1 MGFFDDFF
9 DFVGDLVQDV
19 ISWIIPIPEI
29 PDIPQQEQAKGTLV
43 NKQSNNA
50 QIPVIYGERLV
61 GGTRVFLETSGTDNQ
76 YLYGAIVL
84 GEGEINAITEIKVD
98 DEVVTF
104 SGSFADG
111 TQITST
117 GDRFG
122 TTITIQPFYGTTGQS
137 ASSLLTTLS
146 SWGSNHKLSGLCYI
160 AFRIT
165 WDADKFT
172 SIPKIQAKVQGKK
185 VVSYNSSLVA
195 QTASYS
201 TNPAWCLLDYLTD
214 TTYGKGISV
223 SDIDLQSFYNA
234 SQTAITQVTPYS
246 GGADI
251 NLFDCNSVLDTNQKI
266 IDNVRFLLRGMRGF
280 LPYTQGKYKLILE
293 ETGSASL
300 NLNKD
305 NIIGGIKLSSEKK
318 NEKYNRININYI
330 NPEKN
335 YEVDTVV
342 YPETDSAHQTL
353 KTEDGG
359 FLQEFQLD
367 LQMITNPYQAL
378 EFGKVVLNR
387 SRNQLGLTLTANYS
401 AMDLAIGD
409 IVSVTDTIL
418 GMSAKPF
425 RVVSMAINL
434 NYTVQLSLIEHQD
447 SWYTWETNTEQP
459 VIPDTSL
466 PDPFTVQPPSSLTL
480 SDDLQ
485 ELNDGTVITRLLITV
500 GASTDRFVDDY
511 EIEVKQTL
519 DRNGDAV
526 VDDFRI
532 VSQGKSLEYQ
542 LLNAVD
548 GGTYEVRARG
558 INSLGVKSAYI
569 TGTRKV
575 IGATEPPANVE
586 EFSISL
592 IGSDQMQLSWLPVA
606 DLDVES
612 YEIRYQKVSSGYQ
625 WFNSTDL
632 VRVPRRSANS
642 IILNKIDA
650 PFTLGIKAID
660 KLGNESLEPS
670 LIVSSNVTTQGYKL
684 INSISEHPNFA
695 GSFTNT
701 FKRTDTG
708 TITGDNVI
716 TLDTISKFDEGVGNF
731 GDVDANYVFE
741 TGGIN
746 KNIIGSGFY
755 DFSSTFTLPFI
766 YDATFKIQLDMISD
780 DPYDLFDFG
789 RNEDLFENAKAPFDG
804 NLPTNAGTNIQIGAS
819 ETSLDD
825 ISTFTSVAQQG
836 TFKGKY
842 FKFRARLISLN
853 NQSRALVKGLTVS
866 LNLQNRQE
874 TGDDIASGTGT
885 YSVTFT
891 NPFYANPNVN
901 ITGQDMASGDYF
913 VVANKS
919 TSGFDVT
926 FYNSS
931 NSAISRTFDY
941 QANGYGLKS

>member
-1 MGFFDDFF
+1 MAEIIKPIQEA
-9 DFVGDLVQDV
+9 VQKV
-19 ISWIIPIPEI
+19 ISWFVPIPEI
-29 PDIPQQEQAKGTLV
+29 PDLPQVEEIRGTLV

-50 QIPVIYGERLV
+50 QIPVVYGDRLL
-61 GGTRVFLETSGTDNQ
+61 GGTRVFVETSGADNT
-76 YLYGAIVL
+76 YLYIALVL
-84 GEGEINAITEIKVD
+84 CEGEINAVTEIQVN
-98 DEVVTF
+98 DETVTF
-104 SGSFADG
+104 SGSFVNG
-111 TQITST
+111 TEITSN
-117 GDRFG
+117 DSNYG
-122 TTITIQPFYGTTGQS
+122 TTVKAQPFYGTDGQS
-137 ASSLLTTLS
+137 ASSLLSTLTN
-146 SWGSNHKLSGLCYI
+146 WGSNHKLSGICYV
-160 AFRIT
+160 AFRFE
-165 WDADKFT
+165 WDADKY
-172 SIPKIQAKVQGKK
+172 SGIPNIKVKVQGKK
-185 VVSYNSSLVA
+185 ISTFDGSSNETTG
-195 QTASYS
+195 QYS
-201 TNPAWCLLDYLTD
+201 TNPAFVLLDFLRNER
-214 TTYGKGISV
+214 YGKGIPLTEI
-223 SDIDLQSFYNA
+223 DIPSFYSA
-234 SQTAITQVTPYS
+234 SQIADTTVTYYT
-246 GGADI
+246 GTTGK
-251 NLFDCNSVLDTNQKI
+251 LFECNAVLNTNKKI
-266 IDNVRFLLRGMRGF
+266 LDNVKTLLRGMRGL
-280 LPYTQGKYKLILE
+280 LPYVQGEYKLLIE
-293 ETGSASL
+293 STGTASFTL
-300 NLNKD
+300 NED
-305 NIIGGIKLSSEKK
+305 NIIGGVKLESERKDQ
-318 NEKYNRININYI
+318 KYNRVLVNFV
-330 NPEKN
+330 NPEKG
-335 YEVDTVV
+335 YQADTIV
-342 YPETDSAHQTL
+342 YDTDHDTL
-353 KTEDGG
+353 KTADGG
-359 FLQEFQLD
+359 FLQEGNVTLD
-367 LQMITNPYQAL
+367 TINSPYQAH
-378 EFGKVVLNR
+378 EFGKIVLQR
-387 SRNQLGLTLTANYS
+387 SRNNLKLGLNVNYE
-401 AMDLAIGD
+401 ALDLAIGD
-409 IVSVTDTIL
+409 IVNVSSTIL
-418 GMSAKPF
+418 GMVNKPF
-425 RVVSMAINL
+425 RVSGMTL
-434 NYTVQLSLIEHQD
+434 NANFTASLSLQEHQD
-447 SWYTWETNTEQP
+447 SWYTFSTINEVATIGDTN
-459 VIPDTSL
+459 L

-825 ISTFTSVAQQG
+825 ISAFTSVAQQG

-885 YSVTFT
+885 YNVTFT

>member
-29 PDIPQQEQAKGTLV
+29 PDIPQQEQAKGTLI

-84 GEGEINAITEIKVD
+84 GEGEIHAITEIKVD

-104 SGSFADG
+104 DGSFADG

-201 TNPAWCLLDYLTD
+201 SNPAWCLLDYLTD

-293 ETGSASL
+293 ATGSASL

-342 YPETDSAHQTL
+342 YPETDAAHQTL

-418 GMSAKPF
+418 GMTAKPF
-425 RVVSMAINL
+425 RVVSMSINL

-447 SWYTWETNTEQP
+447 SWYTWETNTVQP
-459 VIPDTSL
+459 VVPDTSL
-466 PDPFTVQPPSSLTL
+466 PNPFTVQPPSSVTL
-480 SDDLQ
+480 AD
-485 ELNDGTVITRLLITV
+485 ELISYNDGTVIVAMNITI
-500 GASTDRFVDDY
+500 GASPDQFV
-511 EIEVKQTL
+511 
-519 DRNGDAV
+519 R
-526 VDDFRI
+526 
-532 VSQGKSLEYQ
+532 EYQ
-542 LLNAVD
+542 VEYKRTADSNFIVHSRGTVDLFHRVLNVISGD
-548 GGTYEVRARG
+548 NYTVRVKA
-558 INSLGVKSAYI
+558 INSLGVESTNVTA
-569 TGTRKV
+569 TRDIV
-575 IGATEPPANVE
+575 GEIDPPSDVQDFAINIV
-586 EFSISL
+586 
-592 IGSDQMQLSWLPVA
+592 GSDAHLSWESIPDA
-606 DLDVES
+606 DLNYYIINFTTETVNPEW
-612 YEIRYQKVSSGYQ
+612 Q
-625 WFNSTDL
+625 NS
-632 VRVPRRSANS
+632 
-642 IILNKIDA
+642 
-650 PFTLGIKAID
+650 FTLINRVSRPATSVTVPARTGSYLIKAVD
-660 KLGNESLEPS
+660 KLGNF
-670 LIVSSNVTTQGYKL
+670 SSNEAIITTNITAIG
-684 INSISEHPNFA
+684 N
-695 GSFTNT
+695 FTNANT
-701 FKRTDTG
+701 ATENPDFTG
-708 TITGDNVI
+708 TKTDCVAVDNALELDSIENFDDNTSDNFDDITTRNFDGGTTNDNVPSI
-716 TLDTISKFDEGVGNF
+716 GTYEF
-731 GDVDANYVFE
+731 A
-741 TGGIN
+741 
-746 KNIIGSGFY
+746 NIIDLGSTQTTRLTGNI
-755 DFSSTFTLPFI
+755 TQT
-766 YDATFKIQLDMISD
+766 TD
-780 DPYDLFDFG
+780 DRDRLFDNVAG
-789 RNEDLFENAKAPFDG
+789 LFDDQASNFDG
-804 NLPTNAGTNIQIGAS
+804 DASVNASSHLEIATSTDNITY
-819 ETSLDD
+819 TSFRNFNVGDY
-825 ISTFTSVAQQG
+825 SAR
-836 TFKGKY
+836 Y
-842 FKFRARLISLN
+842 FKFRLIMQSLDNSATPVVSALSVDADMIERLISEN
-853 NQSRALVKGLTVS
+853 DVASGAGTKSITFSPVFISTPAIGVSAQGLA
-866 LNLQNRQE
+866 
-874 TGDDIASGTGT
+874 TGD
-885 YSVTFT
+885 
-891 NPFYANPNVN
+891 FYE
-901 ITGQDMASGDYF
+901 ITS
-913 VVANKS
+913 KS
-919 TSGFDVT
+919 TSGFDIT
-926 FYNSS
+926 FKNSGGT
-931 NSAISRTFDY
+931 AISKTFDY
-941 QANGYGLKS
+941 IAKGH

>member
-9 DFVGDLVQDV
+9 DFVGDVFQEV

-122 TTITIQPFYGTTGQS
+122 TTITIQPFYGSAGQS

-246 GGADI
+246 GGDDI

-342 YPETDSAHQTL
+342 YPETDGAHQTL

-367 LQMITNPYQAL
+367 LQMINNPYQAL

-409 IVSVTDTIL
+409 IVSVTDDIL

-466 PDPFTVQPPSSLTL
+466 PNPFTVQPPSSVTL
-480 SDDLQ
+480 ADDVVAYK
-485 ELNDGTVITRLLITV
+485 DGNVLTRLTV
-500 GASTDRFVDDY
+500 TIVPSTDQFVEQY
-511 EIEVKQTL
+511 EVEVKQTL
-519 DRNGDAV
+519 DKDGVAV
-526 VDDFRI
+526 TDDFRVI
-532 VSQGKSLEYQ
+532 GRGTGLEYF
-542 LLNAVD
+542 LLNAID
-548 GGTYEVRARG
+548 GATYEVRCRA
-558 INSLGVKSAYI
+558 INSLGVKSSF
-569 TGTRKV
+569 TSNTRLV
-575 IGATEPPANVE
+575 IGQTAVPSDCTN
-586 EFSISL
+586 FSINVV
-592 IGSDQMQLSWLPVA
+592 GDQAILGWSAVP
-606 DLDVES
+606 DLDLDF
-612 YEIRYQKVSSGYQ
+612 YQLR
-625 WFNSTDL
+625 FSTDL
-632 VRVPRRSANS
+632 STPSWVNSFDLVDKIGRPATSITVPLKSGS
-642 IILNKIDA
+642 YL
-650 PFTLGIKAID
+650 LKAVD
-660 KLGNESLEPS
+660 KLGNQSANEAIVTTNIESVNYQAQTTINEHTGFTGTK
-670 LIVSSNVTTQGYKL
+670 SNVTL
-684 INSISEHPNFA
+684 ITRNSVNYIGLTATGTVGDSATRVPASGTYEFNNTLDLGFKGKGLFTASISQ
-695 GSFTNT
+695 
-701 FKRTDTG
+701 
-708 TITGDNVI
+708 ITEDV
-716 TLDTISKFDEGVGNF
+716 SEFFD
-731 GDVDANYVFE
+731 
-741 TGGIN
+741 GGR
-746 KNIIGSGFY
+746 
-755 DFSSTFTLPFI
+755 P
-766 YDATFKIQLDMISD
+766 DATT
-780 DPYDLFDFG
+780 LFDDG
-789 RNEDLFENAKAPFDG
+789 RPNPFDG
-804 NLPTNAGTNIQIGAS
+804 TAGANTNTILQLA
-819 ETSLDD
+819 TSDD
-825 ISTFTSVAQQG
+825 NSTFSN
-836 TFKGKY
+836 FKPFVVGEHIGRY
-842 FKFRARLISLN
+842 FKFRIQFQSDDLKARTLVSFLSVTASLPTRRESGN
-853 NQSRALVKGLTVS
+853 
-866 LNLQNRQE
+866 
-874 TGDDIASGTGT
+874 DIASGTGGKTVT
-885 YSVTFT
+885 YDFA
-891 NPFYANPNVN
+891 FGANPALG
-901 ITGQDMASGDYF
+901 ISAQSMANGDYY
-913 VVANKS
+913 VITSKS
-919 TSGFDVT
+919 TSQFT
-926 FYNSS
+926 IEFFNSS
-931 NSAISRTFDY
+931 DTSIDRTFDY
-941 QANGYGLKS
+941 IAEGVGQVIT

>member
-29 PDIPQQEQAKGTLV
+29 PDIPQNEQAKGTLV

-342 YPETDSAHQTL
+342 YPETDAAHQTL

-409 IVSVTDTIL
+409 IVSITDTIL
-418 GMSAKPF
+418 GMTAKPF
-425 RVVSMAINL
+425 RVVSMSINL

-447 SWYTWETNTEQP
+447 SWYTWETNTVQP
-459 VIPDTSL
+459 VVPDTSL
-466 PDPFTVQPPSSLTL
+466 PNPFTVQPPSSVTL
-480 SDDLQ
+480 AD
-485 ELNDGTVITRLLITV
+485 ELISYNDGTVIVAMNITI
-500 GASTDRFVDDY
+500 GASPDQFV
-511 EIEVKQTL
+511 
-519 DRNGDAV
+519 R
-526 VDDFRI
+526 
-532 VSQGKSLEYQ
+532 EYQ
-542 LLNAVD
+542 VEYKRTADSNFIVHSRGTVDLFHRVLNVISGD
-548 GGTYEVRARG
+548 NYTVRVKA
-558 INSLGVKSAYI
+558 INSLGVESTNVTA
-569 TGTRKV
+569 TRDI
-575 IGATEPPANVE
+575 IGEIDPPSDVQDFAINIV
-586 EFSISL
+586 
-592 IGSDQMQLSWLPVA
+592 GSDAHLSWESIPDA
-606 DLDVES
+606 DLNYYVINFTTETVNP
-612 YEIRYQKVSSGYQ
+612 EWQ
-625 WFNSTDL
+625 NS
-632 VRVPRRSANS
+632 
-642 IILNKIDA
+642 
-650 PFTLGIKAID
+650 FTLINRVSRPATSVTVPARTGSYLIKAVD
-660 KLGNESLEPS
+660 KLGNF
-670 LIVSSNVTTQGYKL
+670 SSNEAIITTNITAIG
-684 INSISEHPNFA
+684 NFTNANTATENPNF
-695 GSFTNT
+695 
-701 FKRTDTG
+701 TG
-708 TITGDNVI
+708 TKTDCVAVDNALELDSIENFDDNTSDNFDDITTRNFDGGTTNDNVPSI
-716 TLDTISKFDEGVGNF
+716 GTYEF
-731 GDVDANYVFE
+731 A
-741 TGGIN
+741 
-746 KNIIGSGFY
+746 NIIDLGSTQTTRLTGNI
-755 DFSSTFTLPFI
+755 TQT
-766 YDATFKIQLDMISD
+766 TD
-780 DPYDLFDFG
+780 DRDRLFDNVAG
-789 RNEDLFENAKAPFDG
+789 LFDDQASNFDG
-804 NLPTNAGTNIQIGAS
+804 DASVNASSHLEIATSTDNITY
-819 ETSLDD
+819 TSFRNFNVGDY
-825 ISTFTSVAQQG
+825 SAR
-836 TFKGKY
+836 Y
-842 FKFRARLISLN
+842 FKFRLIMQSLDNSATPVVSALSVDADMQERLVSENDVASGAGTKSITFSPVFISTPAIGVSA
-853 NQSRALVKGLTVS
+853 QGLA
-866 LNLQNRQE
+866 
-874 TGDDIASGTGT
+874 TGD
-885 YSVTFT
+885 
-891 NPFYANPNVN
+891 FYE
-901 ITGQDMASGDYF
+901 IT
-913 VVANKS
+913 NKS
-919 TSGFDVT
+919 VSGYDIT
-926 FYNSS
+926 FKNSGGT
-931 NSAISRTFDY
+931 AISKTFDY
-941 QANGYGLKS
+941 IAKGH

>member
-84 GEGEINAITEIKVD
+84 GEGEIHAITEIRID

-104 SGSFADG
+104 DGSFADG

-122 TTITIQPFYGTTGQS
+122 TTLTIQPFYGTAGQS

-201 TNPAWCLLDYLTD
+201 SNPAWCLLDYLTD

-342 YPETDSAHQTL
+342 YPETDGAHQTL

-418 GMSAKPF
+418 GMTAKPF
-425 RVVSMAINL
+425 RVVSMSINL

-447 SWYTWETNTEQP
+447 SWYTWETNTVQP
-459 VIPDTSL
+459 VVPDTSL
-466 PDPFTVQPPSSLTL
+466 PNPFTVQPPASVTL
-480 SDDLQ
+480 AD
-485 ELNDGTVITRLLITV
+485 ELISYNDGTVIVAMNITI
-500 GASTDRFVDDY
+500 GASPDQFV
-511 EIEVKQTL
+511 
-519 DRNGDAV
+519 R
-526 VDDFRI
+526 
-532 VSQGKSLEYQ
+532 EYQ
-542 LLNAVD
+542 VEYKRTDDSNFIVHSRGTVDLFHRVLNVISGD
-548 GGTYEVRARG
+548 NYTVRVKA
-558 INSLGVKSAYI
+558 INSLGVESTSVTA
-569 TGTRKV
+569 TRDI
-575 IGATEPPANVE
+575 IGEIEPPSDVQDFAINIV
-586 EFSISL
+586 
-592 IGSDQMQLSWLPVA
+592 GSDAHLSWESIPDA
-606 DLDVES
+606 DLNYYVLNFTTETLNP
-612 YEIRYQKVSSGYQ
+612 EWI
-625 WFNSTDL
+625 NS
-632 VRVPRRSANS
+632 
-642 IILNKIDA
+642 
-650 PFTLGIKAID
+650 FTLVNRISRPATSITVPARTGSYLIKAVD
-660 KLGNESLEPS
+660 KLGNF
-670 LIVSSNVTTQGYKL
+670 SSNEAIITTNIASIGDFQNADTVTE
-684 INSISEHPNFA
+684 NPDFA
-695 GSFTNT
+695 GVKTNVV
-701 FKRTDTG
+701 K
-708 TITGDNVI
+708 
-716 TLDTISKFDEGVGNF
+716 L
-731 GDVDANYVFE
+731 
-741 TGGIN
+741 
-746 KNIIGSGFY
+746 
-755 DFSSTFTLPFI
+755 
-766 YDATFKIQLDMISD
+766 
-780 DPYDLFDFG
+780 
-789 RNEDLFENAKAPFDG
+789 DG
-804 NLPTNAGTNIQIGAS
+804 NLELDTVEQFDDNTTDNF
-819 ETSLDD
+819 DD
-825 ISTFTSVAQQG
+825 ITARNFDGGTENGNLASSGTYEFANIIDLGSIQTTRLTANITQSVTDHDRLFDNVTGLFDDQASNFDGDTSVNATSHLEIAVSDDDTTYSSFRNFSVG
-836 TFKGKY
+836 DYTGRY
-842 FKFRARLISLN
+842 FKFRLFMQSLDNSACPIVSALSVSADMPQRLLSENDVVSGAGTKSITFSPVFISTPAIGVSA
-853 NQSRALVKGLTVS
+853 QGLA
-866 LNLQNRQE
+866 
-874 TGDDIASGTGT
+874 TGD
-885 YSVTFT
+885 
-891 NPFYANPNVN
+891 FYE
-901 ITGQDMASGDYF
+901 ITS
-913 VVANKS
+913 KS
-919 TSGFDVT
+919 TNGFDIT
-926 FYNSS
+926 FKNSGGT
-931 NSAISRTFDY
+931 AISKTFDY
-941 QANGYGLKS
+941 IAKGY

>member
-9 DFVGDLVQDV
+9 DFVGDVFQEV

-29 PDIPQQEQAKGTLV
+29 PDVPQQEQAKGTLV

-447 SWYTWETNTEQP
+447 SWYTWETNTVQP
-459 VIPDTSL
+459 VVPDTSL
-466 PDPFTVQPPSSLTL
+466 PNPFTVQPPSSVTL
-480 SDDLQ
+480 AD
-485 ELNDGTVITRLLITV
+485 ELISYNDGTVIVAMNITI
-500 GASTDRFVDDY
+500 GASPDQFV
-511 EIEVKQTL
+511 
-519 DRNGDAV
+519 R
-526 VDDFRI
+526 
-532 VSQGKSLEYQ
+532 EYQ
-542 LLNAVD
+542 VEYKRTADSNFIVHSRGTVDLFHRVLNVISGD
-548 GGTYEVRARG
+548 NYTVRVKA
-558 INSLGVKSAYI
+558 INSLGVESTNVTA
-569 TGTRKV
+569 TRDI
-575 IGATEPPANVE
+575 IGEIDPPSDVQDFAINIV
-586 EFSISL
+586 
-592 IGSDQMQLSWLPVA
+592 GSDAHLSWESIPDA
-606 DLDVES
+606 DLNYYVINFTTETVNP
-612 YEIRYQKVSSGYQ
+612 EWQ
-625 WFNSTDL
+625 NS
-632 VRVPRRSANS
+632 
-642 IILNKIDA
+642 
-650 PFTLGIKAID
+650 FTLINRVSRPATSVTVPARTGSYLIKAVD
-660 KLGNESLEPS
+660 KLGNFSSNEAIITTNITAIGNFTNANTATENPNFTGTKTNVVAVDNTLELDSLE
-670 LIVSSNVTTQGYKL
+670 NFDDNTTD
-684 INSISEHPNFA
+684 NFDDITTRNFD
-695 GSFTNT
+695 GGT
-701 FKRTDTG
+701 TD
-708 TITGDNVI
+708 DNVPSI
-716 TLDTISKFDEGVGNF
+716 GTYEF
-731 GDVDANYVFE
+731 A
-741 TGGIN
+741 
-746 KNIIGSGFY
+746 NIIDLGSTQTTRLTGNI
-755 DFSSTFTLPFI
+755 TQT
-766 YDATFKIQLDMISD
+766 TD
-780 DPYDLFDFG
+780 DRDRLFDNVAG
-789 RNEDLFENAKAPFDG
+789 LFDDQASNFDG
-804 NLPTNAGTNIQIGAS
+804 DASVNASSHLEIATSTDNITY
-819 ETSLDD
+819 TSFRNFNVGDY
-825 ISTFTSVAQQG
+825 SAR
-836 TFKGKY
+836 Y
-842 FKFRARLISLN
+842 FKFRLIMQSLDNSATPVVSALSVDADMQERLVSENDVASGAGTKSITFSPVFISTPAIGVSA
-853 NQSRALVKGLTVS
+853 QGLA
-866 LNLQNRQE
+866 
-874 TGDDIASGTGT
+874 TGD
-885 YSVTFT
+885 
-891 NPFYANPNVN
+891 FYE
-901 ITGQDMASGDYF
+901 IT
-913 VVANKS
+913 NKS
-919 TSGFDVT
+919 VSGYDIT
-926 FYNSS
+926 FKNSGGT
-931 NSAISRTFDY
+931 AISKTFDY
-941 QANGYGLKS
+941 IAKGH

>member
-29 PDIPQQEQAKGTLV
+29 PDIPQNEQAKGTLV

-387 SRNQLGLTLTANYS
+387 SRNQLGLTLSANYS

-447 SWYTWETNTEQP
+447 SWYTWEENTEQP

-466 PDPFTVQPPSSLTL
+466 PNPFTVQPPSSVTL
-480 SDDLQ
+480 AD
-485 ELNDGTVITRLLITV
+485 ELISYNDGTVIVAMNITI
-500 GASTDRFVDDY
+500 GASPDQFV
-511 EIEVKQTL
+511 
-519 DRNGDAV
+519 R
-526 VDDFRI
+526 
-532 VSQGKSLEYQ
+532 EYQ
-542 LLNAVD
+542 VEYKRTADSNFIVHSRGTVDLFHRVLNVISGD
-548 GGTYEVRARG
+548 NYTVRVKA
-558 INSLGVKSAYI
+558 INSLGVESTNVTA
-569 TGTRKV
+569 TRDIV
-575 IGATEPPANVE
+575 GEIDPPSDVQDFAINIV
-586 EFSISL
+586 
-592 IGSDQMQLSWLPVA
+592 GSDAHLSWESIPDA
-606 DLDVES
+606 DLNYYVINFTTETVNP
-612 YEIRYQKVSSGYQ
+612 EWQ
-625 WFNSTDL
+625 NS
-632 VRVPRRSANS
+632 
-642 IILNKIDA
+642 
-650 PFTLGIKAID
+650 FTLINRVSRPATSVTVPARTGSYLIKAVD
-660 KLGNESLEPS
+660 KLGNFSSNEAIITTNITAIGNFTNANTATENPNFTGTKTNVVAVDNTLELDSLE
-670 LIVSSNVTTQGYKL
+670 NFDDNTTD
-684 INSISEHPNFA
+684 NFDDITTRNFD
-695 GSFTNT
+695 GGT
-701 FKRTDTG
+701 TD
-708 TITGDNVI
+708 DNVPSI
-716 TLDTISKFDEGVGNF
+716 GTYEF
-731 GDVDANYVFE
+731 A
-741 TGGIN
+741 
-746 KNIIGSGFY
+746 NIIDLGSTQTTRLTGNI
-755 DFSSTFTLPFI
+755 TQT
-766 YDATFKIQLDMISD
+766 TD
-780 DPYDLFDFG
+780 DRDRLFDNVAG
-789 RNEDLFENAKAPFDG
+789 LFDDQASNFDG
-804 NLPTNAGTNIQIGAS
+804 DASVNASSHVEIATSTDNITY
-819 ETSLDD
+819 TSFRNFNVGDY
-825 ISTFTSVAQQG
+825 SAR
-836 TFKGKY
+836 Y
-842 FKFRARLISLN
+842 FKFRLIMQSLDNSATPVVSALSVDADMQERLVSENDVASGAGTKSITFSPVFISTPAIGVSA
-853 NQSRALVKGLTVS
+853 QGLA
-866 LNLQNRQE
+866 
-874 TGDDIASGTGT
+874 TGD
-885 YSVTFT
+885 
-891 NPFYANPNVN
+891 FYE
-901 ITGQDMASGDYF
+901 IT
-913 VVANKS
+913 NKS
-919 TSGFDVT
+919 VSGYDIT
-926 FYNSS
+926 FKNSGGT
-931 NSAISRTFDY
+931 AISKTFDY
-941 QANGYGLKS
+941 IAKGH

>member
-447 SWYTWETNTEQP
+447 SWYTWEENTEQP

-466 PDPFTVQPPSSLTL
+466 PNPFTVQPPSSVTL
-480 SDDLQ
+480 AD
-485 ELNDGTVITRLLITV
+485 ELISYNDGTVIVAMNITI
-500 GASTDRFVDDY
+500 GASPDQFV
-511 EIEVKQTL
+511 
-519 DRNGDAV
+519 R
-526 VDDFRI
+526 
-532 VSQGKSLEYQ
+532 EYQ
-542 LLNAVD
+542 VEYKRTADSNFIVHSRGTVDLFHRVLNVISGD
-548 GGTYEVRARG
+548 NYTVRVKA
-558 INSLGVKSAYI
+558 INSLGVESTNVTA
-569 TGTRKV
+569 TRDIV
-575 IGATEPPANVE
+575 GEIDPPSDVQDFAINIV
-586 EFSISL
+586 
-592 IGSDQMQLSWLPVA
+592 GSDAHLSWESIPDA
-606 DLDVES
+606 DLNYYVINFTTETVNP
-612 YEIRYQKVSSGYQ
+612 EWQ
-625 WFNSTDL
+625 NS
-632 VRVPRRSANS
+632 
-642 IILNKIDA
+642 
-650 PFTLGIKAID
+650 FTLINRVSRPATSVTVPARTGSYLIKAVD
-660 KLGNESLEPS
+660 KLGNFSSNEAIITTNITAIGNFTNANTATENPNFTGTKTNVVAVDNALELDSLE
-670 LIVSSNVTTQGYKL
+670 NFDDNTTD
-684 INSISEHPNFA
+684 NFDDITTRNFD
-695 GSFTNT
+695 GGT
-701 FKRTDTG
+701 TD
-708 TITGDNVI
+708 DNVPSI
-716 TLDTISKFDEGVGNF
+716 GTYEF
-731 GDVDANYVFE
+731 A
-741 TGGIN
+741 
-746 KNIIGSGFY
+746 NIIDLGSTQTTRLTGNI
-755 DFSSTFTLPFI
+755 TQT
-766 YDATFKIQLDMISD
+766 TD
-780 DPYDLFDFG
+780 DRDRLFDNVAG
-789 RNEDLFENAKAPFDG
+789 LFDDQASNFDG
-804 NLPTNAGTNIQIGAS
+804 DASVNASSHLEIATSTDNITY
-819 ETSLDD
+819 TSFRNFNVGDY
-825 ISTFTSVAQQG
+825 SAR
-836 TFKGKY
+836 Y
-842 FKFRARLISLN
+842 FKFRLIMQSLDNSATPVVSALSVDADMQERLVSENDVASGAGTKSITFSPVFISTPAIGVSA
-853 NQSRALVKGLTVS
+853 QGLA
-866 LNLQNRQE
+866 
-874 TGDDIASGTGT
+874 TGD
-885 YSVTFT
+885 
-891 NPFYANPNVN
+891 FYE
-901 ITGQDMASGDYF
+901 IT
-913 VVANKS
+913 NKS
-919 TSGFDVT
+919 VSGYDIT
-926 FYNSS
+926 FKNSGGT
-931 NSAISRTFDY
+931 AISKTFDY
-941 QANGYGLKS
+941 IAKGH